1 MNLKFKILH
10 ELDGEVITS
19 PLKSWWRNNRGDSQ
33 KISHELYF
41 QLLKEGWQ
49 TEVIGKE
56 VILINPNL
64 DKLES
69 TLNQK
74 IDTNNLPE
82 LDLLV
87 SNPIIDF
94 SSDDVSNSF
103 LNFKNSYNQLK
114 KLGLLRNQKDLTGQ
128 FGEWV
133 ASKLYNAKIS
143 ENGINKDWDLKDN
156 DGIYYQV
163 KSHAKSPTTTAR
175 WSQVDYAA
183 EAKIDFVIIVIFDQ
197 NYKLN
202 QLFKVPFKEVLKQR
216 TDKFILNWSR
226 ISAFKE
232 KKIVELLHQH
242 NLEFLLS

>member
-1 MNLKFKILH
+1 M
-10 ELDGEVITS
+10 
-19 PLKSWWRNNRGDSQ
+19 
-33 KISHELYF
+33 
-41 QLLKEGWQ
+41 
-49 TEVIGKE
+49 
-56 VILINPNL
+56 

-202 QLFKVPFKEVLKQR
+202 QLFKVPFKEVCY
-216 TDKFILNWSR
+216 DSGSEPN
-226 ISAFKE
+226 
-232 KKIVELLHQH
+232 
-242 NLEFLLS
+242 